1 MTQRAWLKRLRPVLS
16 TLLSA
21 AIVGAIFF
29 YFLPKFTDMSS
40 VWTAIRDLTP
50 VEIAVLALAAIW
62 NLCTYWL
69 VMVATMP
76 GLTYPQAAVVT
87 ESTTA
92 VSNTVPGGGAI
103 GIGMSYA
110 MYSSW
115 GFSRSRASVS
125 LLVSGLWNNF
135 AKLAMPVLALAIVAL
150 QGGAT
155 GGRLL
160 AGLLGIAGLAAA
172 VAVLA
177 LMLRSEEGARRFGL
191 RAGRVASAIRRVF
204 RKPPVQGW
212 ELATTKFRSRT
223 ILLLRARWKW
233 ITFVTLVSQ
242 FSLYLLLLLTLRLVG
257 VSEAEAG
264 WAQILV
270 IFSFARLVTAIPF
283 SPGGVGIVELAL
295 ITGLAAAGG
304 ARADVAAAVLV
315 FRVLTYVLP
324 IPLGVL
330 TYIFWRRNRSWRRPP
345 NSAPRTAL
353 VPEAV

>member
-115 GFSRSRASVS
+115 GFSRSRSSVS

-150 QGGAT
+150 QAA
-155 GGRLL
+155 RPA
-160 AGLLGIAGLAAA
+160 AGWSPASSA
-172 VAVLA
+172 
-177 LMLRSEEGARRFGL
+177 S
-191 RAGRVASAIRRVF
+191 RVW
-204 RKPPVQGW
+204 PP
-212 ELATTKFRSRT
+212 RSRCS
-223 ILLLRARWKW
+223 R
-233 ITFVTLVSQ
+233 
-242 FSLYLLLLLTLRLVG
+242 
-257 VSEAEAG
+257 
-264 WAQILV
+264 
-270 IFSFARLVTAIPF
+270 
-283 SPGGVGIVELAL
+283 
-295 ITGLAAAGG
+295 
-304 ARADVAAAVLV
+304 
-315 FRVLTYVLP
+315 
-324 IPLGVL
+324 
-330 TYIFWRRNRSWRRPP
+330 
-345 NSAPRTAL
+345 
-353 VPEAV
+353 